1 MLKYHP
7 FVRYPKYF
15 GILLALFS
23 LWALKDLPNLSFSR
37 NLESLLSVD
46 AHQYQSYEKLKGLL
60 DDQEVWVLT
69 METPDGLF
77 TPQGITALHEVSERL
92 ASHEEVIDIKS
103 LTHSVRPIRQ
113 GFSLE
118 MVPMA
123 SIDQLE
129 PKALQALK
137 TYALS
142 NPLMRQV
149 MVSKN
154 GKDALITLTL
164 DHRKARKG
172 ASLDLRKLQQEL
184 APWTAQGF
192 VFRYLGLALAAE
204 EMKRSLARDLRIM
217 LPILSFWIL
226 GLLIWFK
233 PNLRFLIYLCLQTL
247 FTTSLGVLWFGQQ
260 EAGLSVE
267 TFLLLPIWA
276 VIQWMALLHIV
287 AACDEAGKE
296 GAPHPIALGIQ
307 RIFVPSMLVCLT
319 TMAGFLSLRSS
330 DLRWVQEAGSMGCIG
345 VWMIYLATFGPGL
358 AWLSILYTPD
368 SRQGPAEQCKALP
381 LIPRLSLYLGIER
394 RRILLALGFGS
405 LIGLTGLGHWVIDID
420 IKAFLARHMETRKAL
435 EYFDSVYGGA
445 NLAQL
450 TIDTGSAGGIQDRVF
465 LERLWELTATINQH
479 SEVTAAYSYPQIIA
493 IMNEAWEGSEKG
505 SLKLPESDFL
515 LASFSSLLNAKGFPF
530 MEALKDPE
538 ARETYLLIRTADQ
551 PTKDYVALIEQM
563 KDLAHSSLPNH
574 CLISAE
580 DALDSIKM
588 ADARISR
595 SIYDSMIGC
604 AFMLFF
610 LLATLWRSPW
620 LAGTVVVTNGLFI
633 LVVIGSSTWLGIPIN
648 SLSCFLGAVAF
659 GIAIDDGIHLTG
671 YFRQLLKEQ
680 VPSQTAIKKAVQ
692 AKWRPMLFTSLLL
705 AGTFLSTA
713 LIASIPVVQL
723 FAWLGMACF
732 LAGLA
737 VNLWIVPALLS
748 EWWGRQKKEST

>member
-46 AHQYQSYEKLKGLL
+46 AHQYQSYEKLKGVL

-204 EMKRSLARDLRIM
+204 EMKRSLARDLGIM
-217 LPILSFWIL
+217 LPMLSFWIL

-247 FTTSLGVLWFGQQ
+247 FITSLGVLWFDQQ

-267 TFLLLPIWA
+267 TLLLLPIWA

-287 AACDEAGKE
+287 AACE
-296 GAPHPIALGIQ
+296 
-307 RIFVPSMLVCLT
+307 
-319 TMAGFLSLRSS
+319 
-330 DLRWVQEAGSMGCIG
+330 
-345 VWMIYLATFGPGL
+345 
-358 AWLSILYTPD
+358 
-368 SRQGPAEQCKALP
+368 
-381 LIPRLSLYLGIER
+381 
-394 RRILLALGFGS
+394 
-405 LIGLTGLGHWVIDID
+405 
-420 IKAFLARHMETRKAL
+420 
-435 EYFDSVYGGA
+435 
-445 NLAQL
+445 
-450 TIDTGSAGGIQDRVF
+450 
-465 LERLWELTATINQH
+465 
-479 SEVTAAYSYPQIIA
+479 
-493 IMNEAWEGSEKG
+493 
-505 SLKLPESDFL
+505 
-515 LASFSSLLNAKGFPF
+515 
-530 MEALKDPE
+530 
-538 ARETYLLIRTADQ
+538 
-551 PTKDYVALIEQM
+551 
-563 KDLAHSSLPNH
+563 
-574 CLISAE
+574 
-580 DALDSIKM
+580 
-588 ADARISR
+588 
-595 SIYDSMIGC
+595 
-604 AFMLFF
+604 
-610 LLATLWRSPW
+610 
-620 LAGTVVVTNGLFI
+620 
-633 LVVIGSSTWLGIPIN
+633 
-648 SLSCFLGAVAF
+648 
-659 GIAIDDGIHLTG
+659 
-671 YFRQLLKEQ
+671 
-680 VPSQTAIKKAVQ
+680 
-692 AKWRPMLFTSLLL
+692 
-705 AGTFLSTA
+705 
-713 LIASIPVVQL
+713 
-723 FAWLGMACF
+723 
-732 LAGLA
+732 
-737 VNLWIVPALLS
+737 
-748 EWWGRQKKEST
+748 